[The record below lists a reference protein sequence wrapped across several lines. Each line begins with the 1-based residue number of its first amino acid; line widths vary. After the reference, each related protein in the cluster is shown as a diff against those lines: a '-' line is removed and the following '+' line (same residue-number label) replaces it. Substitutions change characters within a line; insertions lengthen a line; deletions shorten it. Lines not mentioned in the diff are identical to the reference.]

1 MIHFVA
7 KVLRVVHMFVG
18 VSAPPPGKGDKKL
31 VFMWVGILAVVIAWS
46 ALLLYFMLRVF

>member
-1 MIHFVA
+1 MIRFLA

-18 VSAPPPGKGDKKL
+18 ISAPPPGKGDKKL
-31 VFMWVGILAVVIAWS
+31 VLMWVGILSVVLAWS